1 MIANM
6 EASMEGGEGELPR
19 VADFSGWL
27 VRNPREWEEREVL
40 RTVARTM
47 VDLKGFGEHVA
58 RIKGG
63 FEDALERER
72 EMERE
77 RGKLERESEEPNRE
91 RMNRDR

>member
-77 RGKLERESEEPNRE
+77 SEEPNRE